1 MAMERM
7 EALLKQ
13 ELAQLDRSGM
23 RKSREAIITG
33 VLPPRDGRGVRYLL
47 QGEGDR
53 PFLRMN
59 SNGYLG
65 LALHPEVTRAEEE
78 GVRTYGA
85 GPGAVRFIS
94 GTYEPHVRLEQRL
107 AEFHG
112 REAAML
118 FSSAYATVMGV
129 LPTLISPETAVLSDE
144 LNHNC
149 IINAIR
155 LARPKEKFVYEHLN
169 VDQAET
175 YLRKAAESCRRG
187 IIVTD
192 GIFSMRGDHAPLKE
206 LLALARTC
214 DEKFAEGVLVVVDD
228 SHGVGAFGKTGR
240 GVEEYTECGSV
251 DVLIGTLGKAFGVN
265 GGYVVGNS
273 LLIDYLREK
282 APLYIYSNPITP
294 GEAAAGVKAI
304 EIVSGPEGRQRL
316 ERLRESTAKF
326 RQGLRDSGFE
336 TLPGEHPVVPLMLR
350 DTEKTRSMVLH
361 LRQRGILATGIV
373 YPVVPRGD
381 EEIRF
386 QVSADHT
393 VADLDEVLSVLH
405 ESEKMRAS

>member
-13 ELAQLDRSGM
+13 ELAQLERSGM

-33 VLPPRDGRGVRYLL
+33 VVPPREGRGVRYLL

-65 LALHPEVTRAEEE
+65 LALHPEVVKAEEE
-78 GVRTYGA
+78 GARAYGA

-129 LPTLISPETAVLSDE
+129 LPTLISAETAVLSDE

-175 YLRKAAESCRRG
+175 FLRQAAESCRRG

-206 LLALARTC
+206 LLALARTY
-214 DEKFAEGVLVVVDD
+214 DEKFAEGVIVVVDD
-228 SHGVGAFGKTGR
+228 SHGVAAFGKTGR
-240 GVEEYTECGSV
+240 GVEEYTECGHV

-265 GGYVVGNS
+265 GGYVVGSS

-294 GEAAAGVKAI
+294 GEAAAGVKAV
-304 EIVSGPEGRQRL
+304 EIVSGPEGLQRL
-316 ERLRESTAKF
+316 ERLRELTAKF
-326 RQGLRDSGFE
+326 RQGLRDVGFE
-336 TLPGEHPVVPLMLR
+336 TLSGEHPVVPLMLR
-350 DTEKTRSMVLH
+350 DTEKTRSMVLY

-393 VADLDEVLSVLH
+393 AADLDEVSTVLG
-405 ESEKMRAS
+405 ESKDMRAS